1 MRVGI
6 IVYVAIW
13 ACMRFREWKADR
25 DPECNVYKV
34 AKYEKRTDISKVWG
48 AVIAL
53 LLACFGIII
62 TPTVRVVSQDNSAL
76 SDDLDFPSSVRLS
89 FKVKTLYVPFYYK
102 GHYCEPFGRYILL
115 NETDSAFVLYPTYFF
130 NGTFAHAGT
139 VDKFIDV
146 PVHSFMKWL
155 KGINNK
161 FEKPSDT
168 VTGYVS
174 ESERNKETT
183 EVPCFPSEI
192 TIVQGTKTGSA
203 VLPYNIG
210 IEVFN
215 PNQNKRVF
223 TTLTGLE
230 KNRPL
235 PGRGTVYGLKT
246 LNDLRGGVEKDT
258 LRIAVYQGDDSAEG
272 KTAALYEYVS
282 DVLITGDDI
291 ASYIPKDSYLNV
303 TINVDRSEMMSVVC
317 EFPQTGQK
325 VEKPLDTSK
334 RQADRSVE
342 YLRDLLENASTQVRN
357 LRDELGES
365 DISSGLSLQI
375 EQVEE
380 EMNAGG
386 QAKQI
391 EQHLK
396 EILRKVEEYAN
407 CSKWD
412 LCLDRLRSALF
423 SLRIQAAKKSGDER
437 VARMVDSFELQVER
451 MADLKD
457 EMKARYLR
465 RQIEEYEY
473 AICRDEIYRDYIRYA
488 EREFSEIKWADVVMA
503 QQLVIEGTML
513 LKNNPNATYEQT
525 KDIVDTLYV
534 LKECYDDVEPGGSDF
549 SSGKTK
555 RSRKV
560 PRIDIPSM

>member
-1 MRVGI
+1 MTQNVETRI
-6 IVYVAIW
+6 DPMTAVAQGASIY
-13 ACMRFREWKADR
+13 ASTLPVRR
-25 DPECNVYKV
+25 D
-34 AKYEKRTDISKVWG
+34 
-48 AVIAL
+48 
-53 LLACFGIII
+53 
-62 TPTVRVVSQDNSAL
+62 
-76 SDDLDFPSSVRLS
+76 
-89 FKVKTLYVPFYYK
+89 
-102 GHYCEPFGRYILL
+102 
-115 NETDSAFVLYPTYFF
+115 LYPGETGDELNLDVEFEGTCIEDETYVTVKAAKPQE
-130 NGTFAHAGT
+130 NLEVCLIRRSDGWNSGYSPAGGKGGLIIAELLPNMPN
-139 VDKFIDV
+139 VFRVSAKID
-146 PVHSFMKWL
+146 
-155 KGINNK
+155 G
-161 FEKPSDT
+161 
-168 VTGYVS
+168 
-174 ESERNKETT
+174 T

-258 LRIAVYQGDDSAEG
+258 LRRAVYQGDDSAEG